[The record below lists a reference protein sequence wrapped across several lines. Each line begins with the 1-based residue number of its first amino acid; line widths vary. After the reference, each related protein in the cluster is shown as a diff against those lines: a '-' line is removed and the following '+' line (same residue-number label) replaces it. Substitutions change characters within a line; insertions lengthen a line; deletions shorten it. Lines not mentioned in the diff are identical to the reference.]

1 MARFPMGWKMGA
13 RGTGKV
19 VDTALALIEQV
30 QR

>member
-1 MARFPMGWKMGA
+1 MGWKMGA